1 MAAALPAEA
10 SPPAR
15 AGPWA
20 DLVVLA
26 FLASLLGGLLAV
38 GREWATPFT
47 PVSVVDLSLGSL
59 PAYAG
64 LSLARGLAAYVV
76 SLAFTLVFG
85 TIAGRSPRW
94 ERVLIPVLDILQ
106 SIPVLSFLPAFV
118 RGLIALF
125 PTSNIGLEL
134 ACVFAIFTGQV
145 WNMTFSYHAS
155 MKRIPSEMD
164 EVARLHGFGGWKRFR
179 VVELPAATVGLVW
192 NSMMSMAGGWFF
204 LTVVESFQ
212 IGPNQYRL
220 PGLGSFMAEA
230 VGARDGRAMLAA
242 VGAMVAIIV
251 AMDRLMWR
259 PLLCWAERFRLDDS
273 STREPPRS
281 LVYEALRR
289 SRFAAWMGKRLGG
302 GEERAAAPAAVAAA
316 GAPRAGLPAIGKAA
330 LALLSAA
337 ALGGAA
343 WGAWRVAR
351 LLVDVGPA
359 EWAGIAGGIART
371 ALRVLACLAVSALW
385 AIPAGIALGRSE
397 RLSRWF
403 LPLVQLLASFPAPM
417 LFPLIAG
424 WMLGAGFSA
433 NVTAVALMLMGAQW
447 YVLFNAAAGASGV
460 PNDLREAAQA
470 FDIPGMRRFAVLWV
484 AGAIPALLTGLV
496 TAAGGAWNASIVC
509 ERVDLPGGGLHVGG
523 VGSQISAAFEQGN
536 DAVLAAATVA
546 MAATLVFI
554 NRFGWKPLQRMAAA
568 RFAINR

>member
-230 VGARDGRAMLAA
+230 VGARDGRAMLAPLRA
-242 VGAMVAIIV
+242 LVAIIV
-251 AMDRLMWR
+251 
-259 PLLCWAERFRLDDS
+259 P
-273 STREPPRS
+273 
-281 LVYEALRR
+281 
-289 SRFAAWMGKRLGG
+289 MG
-302 GEERAAAPAAVAAA
+302 
-316 GAPRAGLPAIGKAA
+316 
-330 LALLSAA
+330 
-337 ALGGAA
+337 
-343 WGAWRVAR
+343 
-351 LLVDVGPA
+351 
-359 EWAGIAGGIART
+359 
-371 ALRVLACLAVSALW
+371 
-385 AIPAGIALGRSE
+385 
-397 RLSRWF
+397 
-403 LPLVQLLASFPAPM
+403 
-417 LFPLIAG
+417 
-424 WMLGAGFSA
+424 
-433 NVTAVALMLMGAQW
+433 
-447 YVLFNAAAGASGV
+447 
-460 PNDLREAAQA
+460 
-470 FDIPGMRRFAVLWV
+470 
-484 AGAIPALLTGLV
+484 
-496 TAAGGAWNASIVC
+496 
-509 ERVDLPGGGLHVGG
+509 
-523 VGSQISAAFEQGN
+523 
-536 DAVLAAATVA
+536 
-546 MAATLVFI
+546 
-554 NRFGWKPLQRMAAA
+554 
-568 RFAINR
+568 